1 MRRGMVIFSTIC
13 LFLTLLVSAGCAPGP
28 GESTEHDAGEM
39 AICDLNEDLIGWRV
53 TTIGQISFIDLSPPD
68 GVYFELDDGGC
79 EIGAFAHN
87 EFWLDFSD
95 EQQAQMALDNEVEIE
110 GILTRES
117 GRLIVSVQE
126 LAGFP

>member
-1 MRRGMVIFSTIC
+1 MRRSMVIFSTIC
-13 LFLTLLVSAGCAPGP
+13 LFLTLLVSAGCATGP